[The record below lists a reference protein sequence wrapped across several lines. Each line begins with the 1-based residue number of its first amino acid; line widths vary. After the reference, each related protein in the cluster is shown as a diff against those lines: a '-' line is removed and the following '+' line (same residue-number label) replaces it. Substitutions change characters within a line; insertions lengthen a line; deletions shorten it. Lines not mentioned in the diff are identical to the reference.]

1 MLYASGSLLWLLLI
15 RPDIVP
21 PYFSGL
27 FRAVVV
33 DAGHGG
39 KDRGAAGNGLI
50 EKELTLDVAERV
62 GRQLR
67 EHGLQVVMTRE
78 TDDYLSL
85 AERVRVGADQRVPAI
100 FLSIHF
106 NYAKNRSAQGVE
118 TFYYNVNEEVPAEIL
133 GDALLQAPPMS
144 DSEVFAQEMQREL
157 VDALGVPDRGVKN
170 RGFFVLR
177 HSRIPAVLVEGGFVT
192 NAREAARLN
201 DPKYRQRIAD
211 AIEDGVQAYRNVMRQ
226 RMNDLRRKEPS

>member
-1 MLYASGSLLWLLLI
+1 MMLYASGALLWLLLI
-15 RPDIVP
+15 RPEIVP

-27 FRAVVV
+27 FRAIIV

-62 GRQLR
+62 SRQLR
-67 EHGLQVVMTRE
+67 DHGLEVVMTR
-78 TDDYLSL
+78 DDDRYLTL
-85 AERVRVGADQRVPAI
+85 AERVRLGADQRVPAI

-106 NYAKNRSAQGVE
+106 NYAKNRSAEGVE
-118 TFYYNVNEEVPAEIL
+118 TFYHDVNQEVPAEIL
-133 GDALLQAPPMS
+133 GEALLEAPKIS
-144 DSEVFAQEMQREL
+144 NSELLAQEMQGAL
-157 VDALGVPDRGVKN
+157 VDALGVPNRGVKN

-192 NAREAARLN
+192 NPSEAVRLK
-201 DPKYRQRIAD
+201 DPKYRQRLAD
-211 AIEDGVQAYRNVMRQ
+211 AIEQGVLDYRQVKRQ
-226 RMNDLRRKEPS
+226 QLRREG